1 MNKAMLPGMMLALVL
16 PMLSLADDVGA
27 QERPLLETV
36 GVSQIETDPD
46 QAQVTVEVVI
56 KADKAADAKK
66 QADKAVTAFIER
78 LQQAGVSK
86 DHINSANLNLQPQY
100 VYPERGGEPQLSGY
114 QASRTVTLE
123 LALEQLNP
131 VLDKALQEG
140 INSVRQISLKS
151 SHEAALR
158 KQARAAAIKDA
169 QQKAQELATGFGAK
183 LDGVWSIRYFDQTP
197 VPMLSVS
204 RKAMMDSA
212 ENQSYQYGKVTFS
225 DRVEVSYK
233 LKD

>member
-1 MNKAMLPGMMLALVL
+1 MNKAMLPGMALALVL

-36 GVSQIETDPD
+36 GVSQIEVEPD
-46 QAQVTVEVVI
+46 LAEVTVEVVI
-56 KADKAADAKK
+56 KAERATDAKQ
-66 QADKAVTAFIER
+66 QADKAVAAFIGR

-86 DHINSANLNLQPQY
+86 DKISSANLNLQPQY
-100 VYPERGGEPQLSGY
+100 VYPERGGDAKLSGY
-114 QASRTVTLE
+114 RASRSVTLE
-123 LALEQLNP
+123 VPIEQLNP
-131 VLDKALQEG
+131 VLDNALQEG

-151 SHEAALR
+151 SQEKTMRL
-158 KQARAAAIKDA
+158 QARAAAISDA
-169 QQKAQELATGFGAK
+169 KHKAEALATGFGAK
-183 LDGVWSIRYFDQTP
+183 LDGIWSIRYFDQTP
-197 VPMLSVS
+197 IPVLSVS